1 MFFSLFNIVSDL
13 LIIRKFHESWI
24 PNLRFFLPIFLS
36 FEKSKK
42 ENKFLKAFFLSFE
55 IQNKCYVIFIEKKS
69 LIQSAKFVKLSDEQV
84 IKVGN
89 ISRKNWNCRCDIKLQ
104 VKIRFRFRYHTEMFL
119 ITMIWTKNYLCNIFF
134 LWLIYQVLTDFALS
148 FSFSRWSLRTL
159 TRNSFL
165 IFHSRETSS
174 WKAWLLWE
182 AAMDTTRQKSNC
194 SRIGHIWHLIMLRV
208 NLTRFVV
215 FIY

>member
-1 MFFSLFNIVSDL
+1 
-13 LIIRKFHESWI
+13 
-24 PNLRFFLPIFLS
+24 
-36 FEKSKK
+36 
-42 ENKFLKAFFLSFE
+42 
-55 IQNKCYVIFIEKKS
+55 
-69 LIQSAKFVKLSDEQV
+69 
-84 IKVGN
+84 
-89 ISRKNWNCRCDIKLQ
+89 
-104 VKIRFRFRYHTEMFL
+104 
-119 ITMIWTKNYLCNIFF
+119 MIWTKNYLCNIFF
-134 LWLIYQVLTDFALS
+134 LWLIYLVLTDFALS

-194 SRIGHIWHLIMLRV
+194 SRIGHIWHLMMLKV

-215 FIY
+215 LFIKSCLGRSRRSGGSGRSGRSWTWLGLQLDLAKRHADNQSHILKLRLPLLGWQRVKKQGFFLKNKIIFRNSNWYKTTRE